1 MKGENNRATPKI
13 RITLLYVQV
22 MIIKPLGEVTTLKG
36 GVKMPSL
43 GLGVW
48 QVNDGDEVINAVSWA
63 LEAGYRSIDTAMIYG
78 NEEGVGKA
86 LRESSVQ
93 REEVFVTTKV
103 WNGDQGYESTL
114 KAFEESR
121 RRLGLEY
128 IDLYLIHW
136 PINGKYVDTWKAMI
150 HLYKEGYV
158 RAIGVSNFLEKHIDD
173 IIDATGQAP
182 AVNQVEMHPLYTR
195 KPLLNFCVEKDIRV
209 TAWSPLMQGKLDI
222 PVILELS
229 KKYGKTPAQIVL
241 RWHLQNGVIVIPK
254 SVKKHRIIENSQIF
268 DFDISKE
275 DMERIDGL
283 NQNKNFGSTVEDMN
297 R

>member
-1 MKGENNRATPKI
+1 
-13 RITLLYVQV
+13 

>member
-1 MKGENNRATPKI
+1 
-13 RITLLYVQV
+13 

-254 SVKKHRIIENSQIF
+254 SVKKHRIIENSKIF